1 MKNILTTQ
9 QLRDKHDPDSVL
21 QGIES
26 FYEENLDKLITILS
40 HADSPLLRYSSNLQ
54 ISFLELNQK
63 QDELI
68 NEAASLLK
76 DTLYFMMLSKKQTL
90 AWSRSILSWV
100 RKKLK
105 CRTGSRSK
113 FNRIKIFKAR
123 RFVFHYRTSLRIAFK
138 LPSR

>member
-40 HADSPLLRYSSNLQ
+40 HADSPLLKYSSNLQ

-76 DTLYFMMLSKKQTL
+76 DTLYFMMLSKKQ
-90 AWSRSILSWV
+90 
-100 RKKLK
+100 
-105 CRTGSRSK
+105 
-113 FNRIKIFKAR
+113 
-123 RFVFHYRTSLRIAFK
+123 RTSTTQRLSLIHI
-138 LPSR
+138 